1 MARHI
6 LNIFLLVIIV
16 KLGAGHLT
24 RWDHAP
30 ALRRWALHGVY
41 AVAAIIGA
49 MSLATSIA
57 RQIIPQRSLNDL
69 PKVFIINAIQRSLE
83 IVFFAAF
90 TAALGFSVYVLR
102 AGRKAGHG
110 AKVRSRLMSVAPDGP
125 QAKH

>member
-6 LNIFLLVIIV
+6 LNILLLVIIV

-24 RWDHAP
+24 LWDHAP

-41 AVAAIIGA
+41 AVAVIIGA
-49 MSLATSIA
+49 MTLATSIA
-57 RQIIPQRSLNDL
+57 QQIIPQRSLNDL
-69 PKVFIINAIQRSLE
+69 HKVVTVNAIRRSLE

-90 TAALGFSVYVLR
+90 AAALGFSVYVLR
-102 AGRKAGHG
+102 AGRKAGHETR
-110 AKVRSRLMSVAPDGP
+110 VRSRLLSVAPDGP